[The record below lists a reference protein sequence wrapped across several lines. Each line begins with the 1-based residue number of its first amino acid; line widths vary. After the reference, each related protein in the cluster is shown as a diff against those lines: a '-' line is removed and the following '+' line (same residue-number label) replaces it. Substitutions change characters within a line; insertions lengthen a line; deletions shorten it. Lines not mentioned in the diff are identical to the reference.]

1 MLDTCHSH
9 YLRFQKHLVNTLN
22 KQAPKKPKIIQG
34 NNKSHINKTL
44 RKTNEKIATENQN
57 K

>member
-9 YLRFQKHLVNTLN
+9 YFRFQKHLVNTLN